1 MNISVNIKKLLII
14 SVITMFLFSGIAV
27 SPVLGIKTR
36 NIMEAYRNYT
46 SYQNSLSLHRPISI
60 SGNDDF
66 TAKNGITGGSGTP
79 EDPYVISN
87 WRIRPFKDPGIKI
100 SNTDV
105 YFIIENCHIYG
116 GRILKPIGIY
126 FNNVTNGKII
136 ACTTWKNSFGILIV
150 SSSSNTVENCHCDR
164 DGFGISINGCLLGYK
179 TSSNNNI
186 IKNCI
191 FSYCDEYG
199 IYFSGLPGSSNN
211 LIDSCHCTDNNI
223 GICLDHCVHY
233 TTIVGCNISNNQVG
247 VKIIS
252 VSSHN
257 HISNNVFWK
266 NKKHAEDNC
275 RNSWDNGPI
284 SGGNYWSDHSSFE
297 PFDIPGA
304 GNNKDYYPLSEMP
317 TIKPLVALFTYY
329 PKYPIANKQI
339 CFDASLS
346 YCPNNNITLHEWDFG
361 DGNTGIGYRVTHTY
375 TNGGNYNVILKI
387 ANETANDTTVQTMRV
402 AKLID
407 GVIHV
412 SNNSSIQEAI
422 DNSQSGY
429 TIYVDNGTYQENI
442 IVDKPYLNI
451 IGNGSNTTIIDG
463 GQNGD
468 VVYITTPM
476 INITGFTITNSS
488 EGKAGIQIGIPD
500 YTLDSVGCCIKY
512 NNILGNSVGINMS
525 ETEQNIVAD
534 NTVTNNK
541 LFGIYLARSFNNS
554 FINNY
559 LLFNNIGMWFEYGS
573 NWNEVNNNT
582 ILNNSFGITLN
593 WSHDNTITGNNILN
607 NNISGIKLNNAIAT
621 KINYNN
627 IYNNHIYGI
636 LFIDKIPDAEYN
648 WWGSKLGPSW
658 LLPIFGDR
666 VWMGGMRLL
675 KLRGAGIR
683 LVCYPWLKQPVNI

>member
-1 MNISVNIKKLLII
+1 MNIKKLLII

-27 SPVLGIKTR
+27 SPGLGIKTR
-36 NIMEAYRNYT
+36 NIMEAYRNYN
-46 SYQNSLSLHRPISI
+46 SYQNSLPLHRPISI
-60 SGNDDF
+60 TGNDDF

-87 WRIRPFKDPGIKI
+87 WMIRPFKDPGIRI

-116 GRILKPIGIY
+116 CRILKPIGIY

-150 SSSSNTVENCHCDR
+150 SSSNNTVENCHCEGDR
-164 DGFGISINGCLLGYK
+164 FGISVNGCPQGYK
-179 TSSNNNI
+179 SSSNNNK
-186 IKNCI
+186 IKNCT
-191 FSYCDEYG
+191 FSNCDDG
-199 IYFSGLPGSSNN
+199 IYFCCIPSSSNN
-211 LIDSCHCTDNNI
+211 LIESCHCLNNNR
-223 GICLDHCVHY
+223 GIYLDHCVHY

-247 VKIIS
+247 VKILS
-252 VSSHN
+252 ASSHN

-284 SGGNYWSDHSSFE
+284 YGGNYWSDHSSFE

-304 GNNKDYYPLSEMP
+304 GNNKDYYQLSEMP

-329 PKYPIANKQI
+329 PKYPIVHKQI

-346 YCPNNNITLHEWDFG
+346 YDSENNIILYEWDFG
-361 DGNTGIGYRVTHTY
+361 DGTNETGCRVNHTY
-375 TNGGNYNVILKI
+375 VDSGNYNVTLKI
-387 ANETANDTTVQTMRV
+387 TNETTNDTIVQTV
-402 AKLID
+402 NVVKLSD

-463 GQNGD
+463 GQNSD

-476 INITGFTITNSS
+476 INISGFTITHSAD
-488 EGKAGIQIGIPD
+488 GKAGIQIGISD
-500 YTLDSVGCCIKY
+500 YMLDSVGCIIKY
-512 NNILGNSVGINMS
+512 NNISGNSVGINMS
-525 ETEQNIVAD
+525 ETEQNIIAD
-534 NTVTNNK
+534 NTVANNK
-541 LFGIYLARSFNNS
+541 LFGIYAIRSFHNLFEHNCLSSNNKG
-554 FINNY
+554 IW
-559 LLFNNIGMWFEYGS
+559 LEYAS
-573 NWNEVNNNT
+573 NWNEITKNTIVNNS
-582 ILNNSFGITLN
+582 LGIILN
-593 WSHDNTITGNNILN
+593 WSHHNVINRNNILN
-607 NNISGIKLNNAIAT
+607 NKEGIKLNNALSPTIT
-621 KINYNN
+621 YNN

-636 LFIDKIPDAEYN
+636 LFIDKIPDAKYN

-666 VWMGGMRLL
+666 VWMGGTGLL
-675 KLRGAGIR
+675 KLRGTGIR